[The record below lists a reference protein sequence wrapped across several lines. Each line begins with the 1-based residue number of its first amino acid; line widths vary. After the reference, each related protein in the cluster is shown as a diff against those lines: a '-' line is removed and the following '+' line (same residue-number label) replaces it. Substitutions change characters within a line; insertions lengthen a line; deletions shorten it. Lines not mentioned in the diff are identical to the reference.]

1 MSYEIAAT
9 GLNAVN
15 EQLDGIS
22 NNIANSGTV
31 GYKSMTTQFSA
42 MYAGTQAMGVSVAGS
57 AQSISTGGSMVS
69 TGNALDLAIND
80 DGFFVMCDS
89 AGNISYTRAGSFVTD
104 KNGYIVNASGDYLQ
118 GYPVDDSGTLQT
130 GTVTDIQIK
139 TGNIPAQA
147 TDSMTFTAN
156 FDASDE
162 VITRNNPDA
171 TPPVTDGVDFD
182 PNNSDTYTDSYT
194 TTVYDSLG
202 NEHSVSQYF
211 TKTADNTW
219 EVQYTFDGEAQSG
232 VPPTTLTFDPNTGKL
247 TDPTTPQTITFTTD
261 EAAPISMTVDYTD
274 CTQYGSDFSVTTN
287 SATGYASATQNG
299 VQVDD
304 DGKVYATYSNGERML
319 QGQVVLATFPDE
331 NGLEAVSGT
340 AWVQTGES
348 GTPLIGVP
356 GSGSCGTLS
365 SGMLES
371 SNVDITNELVNLM
384 TAQRNYQANTKVIS
398 TSTQLDQALFQAM

>member
-162 VITRNNPDA
+162 TIDRATVPFDA
-171 TPPVTDGVDFD
+171 
-182 PNNSDTYTDSYT
+182 NNSDTYTDSYT

-261 EAAPISMTVDYTD
+261 EAAPISMTIDYSD

-287 SATGYASATQNG
+287 AATGYASATQNG

-348 GTPLIGVP
+348 GTPLIGTP

>member
-162 VITRNNPDA
+162 TIDRASVPFDA
-171 TPPVTDGVDFD
+171 
-182 PNNSDTYTDSYT
+182 NNSDTYRR
-194 TTVYDSLG
+194 LR
-202 NEHSVSQYF
+202 
-211 TKTADNTW
+211 
-219 EVQYTFDGEAQSG
+219 TF
-232 VPPTTLTFDPNTGKL
+232 L
-247 TDPTTPQTITFTTD
+247 
-261 EAAPISMTVDYTD
+261 
-274 CTQYGSDFSVTTN
+274 
-287 SATGYASATQNG
+287 
-299 VQVDD
+299 
-304 DGKVYATYSNGERML
+304 R
-319 QGQVVLATFPDE
+319 
-331 NGLEAVSGT
+331 
-340 AWVQTGES
+340 
-348 GTPLIGVP
+348 
-356 GSGSCGTLS
+356 
-365 SGMLES
+365 
-371 SNVDITNELVNLM
+371 
-384 TAQRNYQANTKVIS
+384 
-398 TSTQLDQALFQAM
+398 

>member
-162 VITRNNPDA
+162 TIDRTSVPFDA
-171 TPPVTDGVDFD
+171 
-182 PNNSDTYTDSYT
+182 NNSDTYTDSYT

-211 TKTADNTW
+211 TKTGDNTW

-232 VPPTTLTFDPNTGKL
+232 VPATTLTFDPNTGKL

-261 EAAPISMTVDYTD
+261 EAAPISMTVDYSD

-331 NGLEAVSGT
+331 NGLQAVSGT

-348 GTPLIGVP
+348 GTPLIGTP

>member
-9 GLNAVN
+9 GPNAVN

-22 NNIANSGTV
+22 NNIANAGTV

-42 MYAGTQAMGVSVAGS
+42 MYAGSQAMGVSVAGT
-57 AQSISTGGSMVS
+57 AQSISRGGSLVS
-69 TGNALDLAIND
+69 TGNALDLAINN
-80 DGFFVMCDS
+80 DGFFVTCDS
-89 AGNISYTRAGSFVTD
+89 AGNISYTRAGSFETD
-104 KNGYIVNASGDYLQ
+104 KNGYIVNASGAYLQ
-118 GYPVDDSGTLQT
+118 GYPVDDTGTLQT

-147 TDSMTFTAN
+147 SSSLTFTAN
-156 FDASDE
+156 FDASD
-162 VITRNNPDA
+162 DA
-171 TPPVTDGVDFD
+171 IDRTTVPFD
-182 PNNSDTYTDSYT
+182 PTSSSSYTDSYT

-202 NEHSVSQYF
+202 NEHSVCQYF
-211 TKTADNTW
+211 TKTSDNTW
-219 EVQYTFDGEAQSG
+219 EVQYTFDGQQQTG
-232 VPPTTLTFDPNTGKL
+232 VPATTLTFDPNTGKL
-247 TDPTTPQTITFTTD
+247 TSLTTPQTIEFQTD
-261 EAAPISMTVDYTD
+261 AAAPIDLSVDYST

-287 SATGYASATQNG
+287 SANGYASATQNG

-319 QGQVVLATFPDE
+319 QGQVVLATFPNE

-356 GSGSCGTLS
+356 GSGTCGTLT
-365 SGMLES
+365 SGVLES
-371 SNVDITNELVNLM
+371 SNVDITSELVNLM
-384 TAQRNYQANTKVIS
+384 TAQRNYQANTKVIA
-398 TSTQLDQALFQAM
+398 TSTQLDDALFQAM

>member
-162 VITRNNPDA
+162 AIDRASVPFDA
-171 TPPVTDGVDFD
+171 
-182 PNNSDTYTDSYT
+182 NNSDTYTDSYT

-211 TKTADNTW
+211 TKTGDNTW

-232 VPPTTLTFDPNTGKL
+232 VPPTTLTFDPNSGKL

-261 EAAPISMTVDYTD
+261 EAAPISMTIDYSD

-348 GTPLIGVP
+348 GTPLIGTP

-398 TSTQLDQALFQAM
+398 TSMQLDQALFQAM

>member
-22 NNIANSGTV
+22 NNIANAGPV

-42 MYAGTQAMGVSVAGS
+42 MYAGSQAMGVSVAGT
-57 AQSISTGGSMVS
+57 AQSISRGGSLVS

-80 DGFFVMCDS
+80 DGFFVTCDS
-89 AGNISYTRAGSFVTD
+89 AGNISYTRAGSFETD
-104 KNGYIVNASGDYLQ
+104 KNGYIVNASGAYLQ

-147 TDSMTFTAN
+147 SSSLTFTAN
-156 FDASDE
+156 FDASDAAIDRTT
-162 VITRNNPDA
+162 VPFDA
-171 TPPVTDGVDFD
+171 T
-182 PNNSDTYTDSYT
+182 NSSSYTDSYT

-202 NEHSVSQYF
+202 NEHSVCQYF
-211 TKTADNTW
+211 TKTSDNTW
-219 EVQYTFDGEAQSG
+219 EVQYTFDGQQQTG
-232 VPPTTLTFDPNTGKL
+232 VPATTLTFDPNTGKL
-247 TDPTTPQTITFTTD
+247 TSPTTPQTIEFQTD
-261 EAAPISMTVDYTD
+261 AAAPIDLTVDYST
-274 CTQYGSDFSVTTN
+274 CTQYGSEFSVTTN
-287 SATGYASATQNG
+287 AANGYASATQNG

-319 QGQVVLATFPDE
+319 QGQVVLATFPNE

-356 GSGSCGTLS
+356 GSGTCGTLS
-365 SGMLES
+365 SGVLES
-371 SNVDITNELVNLM
+371 SNVDITSELVNLM
-384 TAQRNYQANTKVIS
+384 TAQRNYQANTKVIA
-398 TSTQLDQALFQAM
+398 TSTQLDDALFQAM

>member
-162 VITRNNPDA
+162 TIDRSSVQFDA
-171 TPPVTDGVDFD
+171 
-182 PNNSDTYTDSYT
+182 NNSDTYTDSYT

-219 EVQYTFDGEAQSG
+219 EVQYTFDGEAQTG
-232 VPPTTLTFDPNTGKL
+232 VLPTTLTFDPNTGKL
-247 TDPTTPQTITFTTD
+247 TSPTTPQTITFTTN
-261 EAAPISMTVDYTD
+261 EAAPISMTVDYSD

-348 GTPLIGVP
+348 GTPLIGTP

>member
-162 VITRNNPDA
+162 TIDRATVPFDA
-171 TPPVTDGVDFD
+171 
-182 PNNSDTYTDSYT
+182 NNSDTYTDSYT

-261 EAAPISMTVDYTD
+261 EAAPISMTIDYSD

-287 SATGYASATQNG
+287 AATGYASATQNG

>member
-162 VITRNNPDA
+162 TIDRATVPFDA
-171 TPPVTDGVDFD
+171 
-182 PNNSDTYTDSYT
+182 NNSDTYTDSYT

-219 EVQYTFDGEAQSG
+219 EVQYTFDGEAQSV

-348 GTPLIGVP
+348 GTPLIGTP

>member
-22 NNIANSGTV
+22 NNIANAGTV
-31 GYKSMTTQFSA
+31 GYKSQSTQFSA

-80 DGFFVMCDS
+80 GGFFVIADS
-89 AGNISYTRAGSFVTD
+89 SGNISYTRAGSFETD
-104 KNGYIVNASGDYLQ
+104 KEGYIVNASGDYLQ

-130 GTVTDIQIK
+130 GTVSNIQIK
-139 TGNIPAQA
+139 TGNIPAEA
-147 TDSMTFTAN
+147 TTSETFTAN
-156 FDASDE
+156 LDSSSA
-162 VITRNNPDA
+162 VIDPSV
-171 TPPVTDGVDFD
+171 TPFD
-182 PNNSDTYTDSYT
+182 PNNTSTYTSSYT

-202 NEHSVSQYF
+202 NEHAVGQYF
-211 TKTADNTW
+211 TKTGDNQWT
-219 EVQYTFDGEAQSG
+219 VSYTFDGEDQGES
-232 VPPTTLTFDPNTGKL
+232 VELDFSSTGEL
-247 TDPTTPQTITFTTD
+247 VSPTTP
-261 EAAPISMTVDYTD
+261 PSMTFATGGADDITMTFDYSS
-274 CTQYGSDFSVTTN
+274 CTQFGSDFSVTAN
-287 SATGYASATQNG
+287 AADGYASATQNG
-299 VQVDD
+299 VQVDE

-319 QGQVVLATFPDE
+319 QGQVVLATFPNE

-348 GTPLIGVP
+348 GSPLIGAP
-356 GSGSCGTLS
+356 GSGAFGTLS

-371 SNVDITNELVNLM
+371 SNVDITNELVDLM

-398 TSTQLDQALFQAM
+398 TSTQLDDALFQAM

>member
-162 VITRNNPDA
+162 TIDRSSVQFDA
-171 TPPVTDGVDFD
+171 
-182 PNNSDTYTDSYT
+182 NNSDTYTDSYT

-219 EVQYTFDGEAQSG
+219 EVQYTFDGEAQTG

-247 TDPTTPQTITFTTD
+247 TSPTTPQTITFTTD
-261 EAAPISMTVDYTD
+261 EAAPISMTVDYSD

-348 GTPLIGVP
+348 GTPLIGTL

>member
-1 MSYEIAAT
+1 MSYEIAAP
-9 GLNAVN
+9 GLTAVN

-162 VITRNNPDA
+162 TIDRSSVQFDA
-171 TPPVTDGVDFD
+171 
-182 PNNSDTYTDSYT
+182 NNSDTYTDSYT

-219 EVQYTFDGEAQSG
+219 EVQYTFDGEAQTG

-247 TDPTTPQTITFTTD
+247 TSPTTPQTITFTTD
-261 EAAPISMTVDYTD
+261 EAAPISMTVDYSD

-348 GTPLIGVP
+348 GTPLIGTP

-371 SNVDITNELVNLM
+371 SNVDINNELVNLM

>member
-22 NNIANSGTV
+22 NYIANSGTV
-31 GYKSMTTQFSA
+31 GYKSVTTQFSA

-162 VITRNNPDA
+162 TIDRTSVPFDA
-171 TPPVTDGVDFD
+171 
-182 PNNSDTYTDSYT
+182 NNSDTYTDSYT

-232 VPPTTLTFDPNTGKL
+232 VPPTTLTFDSNTGKL
-247 TDPTTPQTITFTTD
+247 TSPTTPQTITFTTD
-261 EAAPISMTVDYTD
+261 DAAPISMTIDYSD

-319 QGQVVLATFPDE
+319 QGQVVLATFPNE

-348 GTPLIGVP
+348 GTPLIGTP

>member
-162 VITRNNPDA
+162 TIDRSSVQFDA
-171 TPPVTDGVDFD
+171 
-182 PNNSDTYTDSYT
+182 NNSDTYTDSYT
-194 TTVYDSLG
+194 PTVYDSLG

-219 EVQYTFDGEAQSG
+219 EVQYTFDGEAQTG

-247 TDPTTPQTITFTTD
+247 TSPTTPQTITFTTD
-261 EAAPISMTVDYTD
+261 EAAPISMTVDYSD

-348 GTPLIGVP
+348 GTPLIGTP

>member
-104 KNGYIVNASGDYLQ
+104 KNGYIINASGDYLQ

-162 VITRNNPDA
+162 IIDRDGDPSA
-171 TPPVTDGVDFD
+171 PPPVDEVKFD

-219 EVQYTFDGEAQSG
+219 EVQYTFDGETQSG
-232 VPPTTLTFDPNTGKL
+232 VPPTTLKFDQNTGKL
-247 TDPTTPQTITFTTD
+247 TSPTTPQTITFTTD
-261 EAAPISMTVDYTD
+261 EAAPISMTIDYSD

-348 GTPLIGVP
+348 GTPLIGTP

>member
-69 TGNALDLAIND
+69 TGNALDLAINN
-80 DGFFVMCDS
+80 DGFFVTCDS

-104 KNGYIVNASGDYLQ
+104 KNGYIVNATGDYLQ

-156 FDASDE
+156 FNASDE
-162 VITRNNPDA
+162 VIDRDGDATA
-171 TPPVTDGVDFD
+171 TPPVDAVPFD

-219 EVQYTFDGEAQSG
+219 EVDYTFDGEKQDG

-247 TDPTTPQTITFTTD
+247 VSPTTPQTITFTTD
-261 EAAPISMTVDYTD
+261 EAAPISMTVDYSD

-319 QGQVVLATFPDE
+319 QGQVVLATFPNDS
-331 NGLEAVSGT
+331 GLQAVSGT

-356 GSGSCGTLS
+356 GSGTCGTLA

-384 TAQRNYQANTKVIS
+384 TAQRNYQANTTVIS

>member
-162 VITRNNPDA
+162 TIDRTSVPFDA
-171 TPPVTDGVDFD
+171 
-182 PNNSDTYTDSYT
+182 NNSDTYTDSYT

-232 VPPTTLTFDPNTGKL
+232 VPPTTLTFDSNTGKL
-247 TDPTTPQTITFTTD
+247 TSPTTPQTITFTTD
-261 EAAPISMTVDYTD
+261 DAAPISMTIDYSD

-319 QGQVVLATFPDE
+319 QGQVVLATFPNE

-348 GTPLIGVP
+348 GTPLIGTP

>member
-1 MSYEIAAT
+1 
-9 GLNAVN
+9 
-15 EQLDGIS
+15 
-22 NNIANSGTV
+22 
-31 GYKSMTTQFSA
+31 
-42 MYAGTQAMGVSVAGS
+42 
-57 AQSISTGGSMVS
+57 
-69 TGNALDLAIND
+69 
-80 DGFFVMCDS
+80 
-89 AGNISYTRAGSFVTD
+89 
-104 KNGYIVNASGDYLQ
+104 
-118 GYPVDDSGTLQT
+118 DDSGTLQT

-147 TDSMTFTAN
+147 TTEETFTAN
-156 FDASDE
+156 FDSSSEAIDTST
-162 VITRNNPDA
+162 V
-171 TPPVTDGVDFD
+171 VFD
-182 PNNSDTYTDSYT
+182 PNNSDSYNSSYT

-202 NEHSVSQYF
+202 NEHSLSQYF
-211 TKTADNTW
+211 IKTGDNQW
-219 EVQYTFDGEAQSG
+219 EVLYTFDGVEQDTIT
-232 VPPTTLTFDPNTGKL
+232 PLTFDSTGKL
-247 TDPTTPQTITFTTD
+247 TTPSTPPTLTFPVD
-261 EAAPISMTVDYTD
+261 GADPISMTIDYSD
-274 CTQYGSDFSVTTN
+274 CTQYGSAFSVTTN
-287 SATGYASATQNG
+287 TANGYASATQNG

-384 TAQRNYQANTKVIS
+384 TAQRNYQANTK
-398 TSTQLDQALFQAM
+398 

>member
-162 VITRNNPDA
+162 AIDRASVPFDA
-171 TPPVTDGVDFD
+171 
-182 PNNSDTYTDSYT
+182 NNSDTYTDSYT

-219 EVQYTFDGEAQSG
+219 EVQYTFDGEAQKDA
-232 VPPTTLTFDPNTGKL
+232 PPITLTFDPNTGKL
-247 TDPTTPQTITFTTD
+247 TSPTTPQTITFTTD
-261 EAAPISMTVDYTD
+261 EAAPISMTVDYSD

-348 GTPLIGVP
+348 GTPLIGTP

>member
-162 VITRNNPDA
+162 IIDRDGDPSA
-171 TPPVTDGVDFD
+171 TPPVDGVKFD

-232 VPPTTLTFDPNTGKL
+232 VPPTTLTFDQNTGKL
-247 TDPTTPQTITFTTD
+247 TSPTTPQTITFTTD
-261 EAAPISMTVDYTD
+261 EAAPISMTVDYSD

-348 GTPLIGVP
+348 GTPLIGTP

>member
-162 VITRNNPDA
+162 TIDRSSVPFDA
-171 TPPVTDGVDFD
+171 
-182 PNNSDTYTDSYT
+182 NNSDTYTDSYT

-219 EVQYTFDGEAQSG
+219 EVQYTFDGEAQTG
-232 VPPTTLTFDPNTGKL
+232 VPPTALTFDPNTGKL
-247 TDPTTPQTITFTTD
+247 TSPTTPQTITFTTN
-261 EAAPISMTVDYTD
+261 EAAPISMTVDYSD

-348 GTPLIGVP
+348 GTPLIGTP

>member
-162 VITRNNPDA
+162 TIDRSSVQFDA
-171 TPPVTDGVDFD
+171 
-182 PNNSDTYTDSYT
+182 NNSDTYTDSYT

-219 EVQYTFDGEAQSG
+219 EVQYTFDGEAQTG

-247 TDPTTPQTITFTTD
+247 TSPTTPQTITFTTN
-261 EAAPISMTVDYTD
+261 EAAPISMTVDYSD

-348 GTPLIGVP
+348 GTSLIGTP

>member
-162 VITRNNPDA
+162 TIDRTSVPFDA
-171 TPPVTDGVDFD
+171 
-182 PNNSDTYTDSYT
+182 NNSDTYTDSYT

-232 VPPTTLTFDPNTGKL
+232 VPPTTLTFDSNTGKL
-247 TDPTTPQTITFTTD
+247 TAPTTPQTITFTTD
-261 EAAPISMTVDYTD
+261 DAAPISMTIDYSD

-319 QGQVVLATFPDE
+319 QGQVVLATFPNE

-348 GTPLIGVP
+348 GTPLIGTP

>member
-162 VITRNNPDA
+162 TIDRA
-171 TPPVTDGVDFD
+171 TVPFD

-261 EAAPISMTVDYTD
+261 EAAPISMTVDYSD

-348 GTPLIGVP
+348 GTPLIGTP

>member
-162 VITRNNPDA
+162 AIDRDGDA
-171 TPPVTDGVDFD
+171 TVTPPVDPVPFD

-211 TKTADNTW
+211 TKTGDNTW

-261 EAAPISMTVDYTD
+261 EAAPISMTVNYSD

-299 VQVDD
+299 VQMDD

-331 NGLEAVSGT
+331 SGLEAVSGT

-348 GTPLIGVP
+348 GTPLIGTP